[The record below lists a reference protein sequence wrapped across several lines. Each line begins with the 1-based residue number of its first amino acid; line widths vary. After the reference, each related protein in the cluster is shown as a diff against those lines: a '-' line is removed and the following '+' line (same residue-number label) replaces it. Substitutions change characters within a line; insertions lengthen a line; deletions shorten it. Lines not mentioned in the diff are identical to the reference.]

1 MAVKFSVSLT
11 DDQHAFAKSLVA
23 AGRFSSVSAVLQQGV
38 DFLRQ
43 QTEDEKQE
51 QAALAQLLA
60 QRRGGKTISSAEMG
74 AHIRKL
80 AARKRREYARRD

>member
-11 DDQHAFAKSLVA
+11 DAQHTFAKSLVET
-23 AGRFSSVSAVLQQGV
+23 GRFASIDAVLQQGV

-43 QTEDEKQE
+43 QMEDETQDR
-51 QAALAQLLA
+51 AALKLLLA
-60 QRRGGKTISSAEMG
+60 QRQGSKTISGAKMD

-80 AARKRREYARRD
+80 AARKRREHALRG